1 MRISALFVG
10 LVLVLA
16 PLAATAQEIKFGKGA
31 FDANFVIDST
41 FTTDGKTFEV
51 SASGDAG
58 PYGRAYLSYVFTDK
72 GGDGDRGEFTGI
84 AWTQQ
89 GEDVITAT
97 LQGIYKKDGKV
108 FRIYSLDNVSNG
120 NFNIVSGEADFV
132 AKTMKFKVSEL
143 AIP

>member
-16 PLAATAQEIKFGKGA
+16 PLAATAQEIKFWKGA

-58 PYGRAYLSYVFTDK
+58 PYGRADLSTSLPT
-72 GGDGDRGEFTGI
+72 RG
-84 AWTQQ
+84 A
-89 GEDVITAT
+89 TAIE
-97 LQGIYKKDGKV
+97 G
-108 FRIYSLDNVSNG
+108 SLPALRGPSR
-120 NFNIVSGEADFV
+120 
-132 AKTMKFKVSEL
+132 AKT
-143 AIP
+143 